1 MIGNIVS
8 HIEKNPSKWRT
19 YLASVDFSILQIAG
33 ASGGRQRSHT
43 QKTTFKKKKA
53 GNLIINWYFLFYT
66 ICCSERILLPSDR
79 I

>member
-43 QKTTFKKKKA
+43 QKTIFKKKKSWQF
-53 GNLIINWYFLFYT
+53 NHKLVP
-66 ICCSERILLPSDR
+66 SLLHHML
-79 I
+79 

>member
-43 QKTTFKKKKA
+43 QKTTFKKKKKLA
-53 GNLIINWYFLFYT
+53 I
-66 ICCSERILLPSDR
+66 
-79 I
+79 